1 MRRSGVGMGR
11 EVRQHVLG
19 DLVEGLGQ
27 RPFVAAEL
35 QADVVDTGRLHGVQ
49 LGQQGVAAAAQ
60 PKAPALQRGIGIG
73 HQVQVDEAGI
83 RLVAGHGAPG
93 RHALR
98 MVLWR
103 ARVGQ
108 AAIHVLADPRRLLL
122 GQACHEQRQGRAI
135 RGQHVQALRQVRSGA
150 FAQQCD
156 LLAEA
161 AAAGVEVAAEQ
172 RVLHRAVA
180 TGHAQQQAVTAE
192 PLHAAR
198 RLQGQQRLADRQ
210 HHRTSTQQD
219 VLGDASQIAEVTEY
233 LEHLCRI
240 TEGRVVHRHV
250 AHPQRTEA
258 EAVGQ
263 ACQFC
268 MALQVRFA
276 GQASRGASCLFAQRR
291 PVIVQRCFDADAE
304 TTGLQPGHRTA
315 HGLAPQSQAG
325 ARPGGSTSRP
335 LRSSAAIA
343 AMSSA
348 SRRRSWAS
356 RLLARFSRLVEDGM
370 TE

>member
-1 MRRSGVGMGR
+1 M
-11 EVRQHVLG
+11 
-19 DLVEGLGQ
+19 
-27 RPFVAAEL
+27 
-35 QADVVDTGRLHGVQ
+35 Q
-49 LGQQGVAAAAQ
+49 LGQQGVAAATQAE
-60 PKAPALQRGIGIG
+60 APALQGGVGIV

-83 RLVAGHGAPG
+83 GLVAGHGAPG
-93 RHALR
+93 RHALY
-98 MVLWR
+98 MVLRR

-108 AAIHVLADPRRLLL
+108 ATVHVLADPCWLLL
-122 GQACHEQRQGRAI
+122 GQAGHEQRQGRAI
-135 RGQHVQALRQVRSGA
+135 GGQHVQALRQVRGGA

-156 LLAEA
+156 LRAETA
-161 AAAGVEVAAEQ
+161 ATAVEVATEQ

-180 TGHAQQQAVTAE
+180 TGHAQQQAVAAQ

-198 RLQGQQRLADRQ
+198 RLQGQQRLTDRQ
-210 HHRTSTQQD
+210 HHRTGAQQD
-219 VLGDASQIAEVTEY
+219 VIGDAGQVAEVTEY
-233 LEHLCRI
+233 LEHLRRI
-240 TEGRVVHRHV
+240 AEGRIVHRHV
-250 AHPQRTEA
+250 AYPQRTEA

-263 ACQFC
+263 PCQFR
-268 MALQVRFA
+268 MALQVRFT

-304 TTGLQPGHRTA
+304 ATGLQPRQRTA
-315 HGLAPQSQAG
+315 HGQAPQSQAG

-348 SRRRSWAS
+348 SRCRSWAS